1 MLVGKKRVID
11 SPGRVRKGFPEEG
24 TLSSHQLKVS
34 SAWESF

>member
-1 MLVGKKRVID
+1 MLVGTKRMID

-24 TLSSHQLKVS
+24 TLSWVS